1 MKKTE
6 YDRAKICLESFKCKP
21 ELATPE
27 FNSRTIGI
35 HSYNMGAGHTPEH
48 APKEH
53 AIIILHQ
60 PLEVERRMGGS
71 LKREYIQPNQNV
83 IINPAGVPHESTWN
97 SQTSFSL
104 MFLDPKIVAYA
115 WAEFIDSDL
124 VDILPHFSQIDLTIN
139 KIATAL
145 QQKIQSG
152 ELDSLYEQEAS
163 LVLALHLVK
172 TYGAKQIKPVSTSN
186 LSSVQSQRIV
196 DYIRAN
202 LDCQI
207 GLDTLSALV
216 GMSTGYF
223 GIVFKQSFGLTPSE
237 YITNIRLEEAAR
249 LLKQTNLP
257 ISQIANMVGIHP
269 RNFSRFFKC
278 KFGVL
283 ASGYRHQSA

>member
-1 MKKTE
+1 
-6 YDRAKICLESFKCKP
+6 
-21 ELATPE
+21 
-27 FNSRTIGI
+27 
-35 HSYNMGAGHTPEH
+35 MGAGHTLEH

-124 VDILPHFSQIDLTIN
+124 VEILPHFSQIDLTIN

-172 TYGAKQIKPVSTSN
+172 TYGAKQIKPVSISN
-186 LSSVQSQRIV
+186 LSTLQSQRIV

-202 LDCQI
+202 LDRQI

-216 GMSTGYF
+216 GMSKGYF

-237 YITNIRLEEAAR
+237 YITSVRLEEAAL
-249 LLKQTNLP
+249 LLKHTKLP
-257 ISQIANMVGIHP
+257 INQIASMVGIHP
-269 RNFSRFFKC
+269 CSFSRLFKC

-283 ASGYRHQSA
+283 ASIYRHQSA